1 MNVDELANRF
11 AALPGAR
18 IGLYPASAAESEERA
33 AGVRHLVA
41 TYSFLA
47 KDPGYLDFLLRYGGG
62 YVGRGPVED
71 PDACL
76 LIFGFGEFADPM
88 SGAPGVDDGYYFFAQ
103 LLCQFFDAEAEATKV
118 LVNTAPPGLSAEEM
132 RAYDHHHH
140 EGKSHDVIASFLFPA
155 EPSAEHGVYVV
166 LWLDLKRQAALR
178 WIAGSF
184 LVWLEVTVSRGGLL
198 TPEDLGLHLDLG
210 PRTGA
215 DSTSGQSIESPTGDM
230 GQFTAG
236 N

>member
-1 MNVDELANRF
+1 
-11 AALPGAR
+11 
-18 IGLYPASAAESEERA
+18 
-33 AGVRHLVA
+33 VRHLVA
-41 TYSFLA
+41 TYPFLA

-76 LIFGFGEFADPM
+76 LIFGFGEFAEPM
-88 SGAPGVDDGYYFFAQ
+88 SGAPGADDGYYFFAR

-118 LVNTAPPGLSAEEM
+118 LVNTAPPGLSAEET
-132 RAYDHHHH
+132 RVYDQYHHNR
-140 EGKSHDVIASFLFPA
+140 KSHDVIASFLLLT
-155 EPSAEHGVYVV
+155 EPSAEHGVYVA

-184 LVWLEVTVSRGGLL
+184 LEWLEVTVSRGGLL

-210 PRTGA
+210 PRSGA
-215 DSTSGQSIESPTGDM
+215 DSTSGQSIACRLGVS
-230 GQFTAG
+230 GQYPAG
-236 N
+236 G